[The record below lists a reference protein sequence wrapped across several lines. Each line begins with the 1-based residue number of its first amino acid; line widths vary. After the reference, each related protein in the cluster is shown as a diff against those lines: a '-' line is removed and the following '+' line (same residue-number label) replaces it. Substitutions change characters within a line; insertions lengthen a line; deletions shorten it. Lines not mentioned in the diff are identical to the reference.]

1 MSWWKRFT
9 PATKKDVKGIN
20 MKLSELNT
28 ALTTVNDTLTRVQAE
43 VQALKD
49 SLSDVDIPA
58 EAQASLDKLVSLA
71 KAIDELNPD
80 TEPPANT

>member
-49 SLSDVDIPA
+49 SLSDVDIP
-58 EAQASLDKLVSLA
+58 V
-71 KAIDELNPD
+71 ELFRSSPRP
-80 TEPPANT
+80 ERSYPIRI